1 MEDLQQIQEFFGPPA
16 GVNTAYR
23 VDFTRIENKEVTK
36 DFELFK
42 DPKEAKS
49 KFEELKSDPFMGSIK
64 MEKIYG
70 GQTGTGDRYLG
81 GSEEVESYS
90 NPVNDTKSSELTP
103 EEQDIKTYMT
113 TPSFYSEKRGFKQK
127 EDLMAYLGRRK
138 KATSEFVNST
148 LEEGLSLAALRRQI
162 KDAEEILRSGEA
174 DGVPLDNETEMLVQQ
189 ELAKLKKQAAVEYFR
204 TKGLKEATFKKG
216 DKVTYLGNPAEIT
229 FVGKDQMDRTHYSV
243 SYDKGNGKTKAT
255 NIYNKD
261 GEIKPLNEMDIN
273 DPILMKLRAD
283 KMKAANAGDDGN
295 DKFFKKS
302 TANAKKLAA
311 LKKYREQVMRDM
323 EQEAEP
329 EGGPIADR
337 YGDELNKID
346 KAIAKLSGQSEWG
359 SERDTDITAQEIA
372 KRAAMMGLE
381 EAQFTDYSN
390 KELAAYCKNN
400 PTDKKAAKEL
410 HKRSQALKGLTRT
423 DVNEGAVEIMD
434 AFNDVM
440 DLVKKHS
447 RNLSDDDSYA
457 FALKLK
463 AWFNKNILDEATKE
477 EEDEF
482 HTKLDKLVHK
492 TFGPSS
498 DEKKEMEEGE
508 LTEAYVPSN
517 IAEFAQ
523 RKGISSLVRKVAG
536 WAERVGARITGGT
549 AIGKGYDTLI
559 LDMGYQTGDIR
570 IDCVYETI
578 ELYGEPVESFNDFKN
593 VFMEEVSRSQAEHD
607 EEQLRREQGLEEDME
622 ANDFVNTV
630 NDEFDKETLELMK
643 KVIDDR
649 IAFLDKMLDISN
661 PRMQVKGFKRYD
673 DVAERIVSKIKE
685 DRPGLWANIH
695 AKREKGEKPSHG
707 NSKAHKD
714 AVKAGKKINK
724 EK

>member
-16 GVNTAYR
+16 DVNTAYR

-81 GSEEVESYS
+81 GSEEIESYS

-138 KATSEFVNST
+138 KATSEFVNS
-148 LEEGLSLAALRRQI
+148 LEERKDAFSGYFSKASLGRQI
-162 KDAEEILRSGEA
+162 MDAEEILDSGMQNGE
-174 DGVPLDNETEMLVQQ
+174 PLDSETEMLVQQ
-189 ELAKLKKQAAVEYFR
+189 ELDRLKQLYVDNHGYTGIMATADPNLKKEKVIKFLQKR
-204 TKGLKEATFKKG
+204 LKEATFKKG
-216 DKVTYLGNPAEIT
+216 DKVTYLGHPAEIT
-229 FVGKDQMDRTHYSV
+229 SVEDRYGKTYLSV
-243 SYDKGNGKTKAT
+243 SYDKGNGKTKARGILST
-255 NIYNKD
+255 D
-261 GEIKPLNEMDIN
+261 GSVKAVNEMDIN
-273 DPILMKLRAD
+273 DPIMMKLRAD
-283 KMKAANAGDDGN
+283 RDKLAKMRATNAGDDGN

-346 KAIAKLSGQSEWG
+346 TAIAKLSGQGKWG
-359 SERDTDITAQEIA
+359 PERDTDITAQEIA

-381 EAQFTDYSN
+381 EGQFTDYSN
-390 KELAAYCKNN
+390 NELAAYCKNN
-400 PTDKKAAKEL
+400 PTDKVAAKEL

-423 DVNEGAVEIMD
+423 D
-434 AFNDVM
+434 
-440 DLVKKHS
+440 
-447 RNLSDDDSYA
+447 
-457 FALKLK
+457 
-463 AWFNKNILDEATKE
+463 EATKE
-477 EEDEF
+477 EENEF
-482 HTKLDKLVHK
+482 HTKLDDLVHK

-536 WAERVGARITGGT
+536 WAEKVGARITGGT

-578 ELYGEPVESFNDFKN
+578 ELYGDPVESFADFKN
-593 VFMEEVSRSQAEHD
+593 VFMEEVTRNQIEHD
-607 EEQLRREQGLEEDME
+607 EETLRHEQGLEEDME
-622 ANDFVNTV
+622 ADDFVNTV

-661 PRMQVKGFKRYD
+661 PRIQVKGFKRYD
-673 DVAERIVSKIKE
+673 DKIQEIIETIKLGQNLNE
-685 DRPGLWANIH
+685 ELC
-695 AKREKGEKPSHG
+695 EKGKRYIKARQAAGEKSSAYLSG
-707 NSKAHKD
+707 R
-714 AVKAGKKINK
+714 AVRVCKGQIDWPKKGKKK
-724 EK
+724 K